1 MKDKDGRIP
10 YYKERELLAQT
21 ALKKGG
27 AIMKKIFEKMA
38 DPDFTRKVSLIV
50 SSVSLG
56 ISVIVLLIKIYN

>member
-1 MKDKDGRIP
+1 
-10 YYKERELLAQT
+10 
-21 ALKKGG
+21 
-27 AIMKKIFEKMA
+27 MKKIFKKMA